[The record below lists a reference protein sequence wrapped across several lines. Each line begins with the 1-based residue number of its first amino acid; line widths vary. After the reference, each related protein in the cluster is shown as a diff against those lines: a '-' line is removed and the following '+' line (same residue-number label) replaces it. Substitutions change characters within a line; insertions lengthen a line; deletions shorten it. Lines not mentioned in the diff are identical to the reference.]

1 MEGILGFIHR
11 SRTYILQHLKK
22 ANLESGT
29 VKYPQNSLTTFW
41 VLQTKSTAGVD
52 KRGEQWI

>member
-22 ANLESGT
+22 ANLESGA
-29 VKYPQNSLTTFW
+29 VNYPQKQLDNILG
-41 VLQTKSTAGVD
+41 LANKLNC
-52 KRGEQWI
+52 RRR